1 MEHEIRDQ
9 ATSQIGYYL
18 KVTLNAALYG
28 LPFMEQLDL
37 WIKIGST
44 VAGIT
49 LSIFLIRNAIQ
60 AYRLGELK
68 RLLANEELRHK
79 QIENEIL
86 IKEHKL
92 IKKDAKIR
100 K

>member
-1 MEHEIRDQ
+1 MEHEIREQ
-9 ATSQIGYYL
+9 ATSQIGRYL

-44 VAGIT
+44 VAGMT

-60 AYRLGELK
+60 NYRIGKLR
-68 RLLANEELRHK
+68 RLLASEELRNK
-79 QIENEIL
+79 QIETEIM